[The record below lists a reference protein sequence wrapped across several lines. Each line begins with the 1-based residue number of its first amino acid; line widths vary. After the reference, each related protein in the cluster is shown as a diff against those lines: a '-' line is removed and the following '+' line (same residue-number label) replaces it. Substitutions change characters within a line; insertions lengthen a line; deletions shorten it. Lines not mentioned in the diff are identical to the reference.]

1 MALLGS
7 NYAVGGAGLISQ
19 ATAAAAGGA
28 GAAGA
33 GVVAGMPQVSAG
45 FRRFRY
51 QNQLN
56 PQQQQFNW
64 S

>member
-19 ATAAAAGGA
+19 ATAAAGGA